1 MYERRRRAG
10 KSARSTTPLRCTGN
24 KYRRLGSRSKC
35 GWQAGA
41 GDTIVHL
48 RLGARGER
56 RTQNDMARYLGNGDL
71 ACMEWLRGREDG
83 ASERGCRRSVG
94 MRRRSLKGRL
104 RSIGRDGRHATTSSG
119 NSRAEHSLQPFE
131 FSDGIVQTPG
141 AGQTVNERVQIRAG
155 RNNGDAMGPARA
167 SAATT
172 QI

>member
-1 MYERRRRAG
+1 MRLARRRWGHDRPPAFE
-10 KSARSTTPLRCTGN
+10 
-24 KYRRLGSRSKC
+24 
-35 GWQAGA
+35 GA
-41 GDTIVHL
+41 GRVKNTK
-48 RLGARGER
+48 
-56 RTQNDMARYLGNGDL
+56 DMARFLENGDL

-83 ASERGCRRSVG
+83 ASERGCCRSVG

-104 RSIGRDGRHATTSSG
+104 RSIERDGRHATASSG

-141 AGQTVNERVQIRAG
+141 AGQTVNERVQIRAR
-155 RNNGDAMGPARA
+155 RNNGDDAMGPARA